1 MEKSIAIKSS
11 SSEGIYNV
19 VFKIDKDLISINCNC
34 QAGIMKTLCKHRLD
48 LINGDVSAILDEAD
62 ISKLTEFL
70 NLIEKSKIPNLYLEL
85 NRIESEIKRLNTL
98 KTKMRKEIGFMFSNG
113 F

>member
-19 VFKIDKDLISINCNC
+19 VFKIDNDLISINCDC
-34 QAGIMKTLCKHRLD
+34 KAGIMKTLCKHRLD
-48 LINGDVSAILDEAD
+48 LINGDVSAILYEAD
-62 ISKLTEFL
+62 ISKLTDFL
-70 NLIEKSKIPNLYLEL
+70 NLIEKSKISNLYLEL
-85 NRIESEIKRLNTL
+85 NAIESEIKKLDTL
-98 KTKMRKEIGFMFSNG
+98 RKKMRKEIGFKFSNG